1 MPAIRSQSGAITA
14 AQLRAARAF
23 LGWSARQLASKS
35 GVSHSAI
42 ARAEKAKGWVRMHAQ
57 KLTAIRG
64 TFEDHGI
71 EFLGSNGVRH
81 IPGDKVP
88 STDLGT

>member
-1 MPAIRSQSGAITA
+1 MPAIRSQSEAITA

-23 LGWSARQLASKS
+23 LGWSARQLAKKC

-42 ARAEKAKGWVRMHAQ
+42 ARAEKAKGRVRMHAQ

-71 EFLGSNGVRH
+71 EFLDANGVRLLS
-81 IPGDKVP
+81 G
-88 STDLGT
+88 LE